1 MGGVHPGVDPT
12 GSEDAMRVPDGRTK
26 MIAGMMSVAAVGFLA
41 ATVARSAGGTV
52 RAEIP
57 AGTRLVG
64 ALEETV
70 STARTEPGDL
80 VRLRTVKPLEL
91 VDGVTVPE
99 GIVIEGEVVRARG
112 GGRLAGAPALT
123 IRFTT
128 LSLEGQRQEIAAD
141 PLRVRGKD
149 DLGQS
154 AALIGGGAVI
164 GGVVGALAGNTT
176 AGVAAGAVIGTG
188 TAVATRGDQIVLPA
202 GQKLRV
208 RLAQPVNVQ
217 FKPRDRDRES

>member
-1 MGGVHPGVDPT
+1 
-12 GSEDAMRVPDGRTK
+12 MRVPDGRTRLV
-26 MIAGMMSVAAVGFLA
+26 AGVMSVAVAGLLA
-41 ATVARSAGGTV
+41 ATVARNAIGTV
-52 RAEIP
+52 RAKIP
-57 AGTRLVG
+57 AGTRLVA
-64 ALEETV
+64 ALDHTV
-70 STARTEPGDL
+70 STARTEPGDP
-80 VRLRTVKPLEL
+80 VQLRTVKPLEL
-91 VDGVTVPE
+91 ADGVTVPA

-128 LSLEGQRQEIAAD
+128 LALQGQRQEIAAD

-149 DLGQS
+149 DLGES
-154 AALIGGGAVI
+154 AALIGGGAVV

-176 AGVAAGAVIGTG
+176 AGIAAGAVIGTG
-188 TAVATRGDQIVLPA
+188 TAVVTKGDQIVLPA

-208 RLAQPVNVQ
+208 RLAQPVTVQ

>member
-1 MGGVHPGVDPT
+1 
-12 GSEDAMRVPDGRTK
+12 MRVPDGRTK
-26 MIAGMMSVAAVGFLA
+26 VIAGMLSVAAVGLLA
-41 ATVARSAGGTV
+41 ATAVRSAGGTV
-52 RAEIP
+52 RATIP

-64 ALEETV
+64 ALDHAV
-70 STARTEPGDL
+70 STDRSQPGEPVHLRTESS
-80 VRLRTVKPLEL
+80 LEL
-91 VDGVTVPE
+91 ADGTTVPA

-112 GGRLAGAPALT
+112 GGRVAGAPELT
-123 IRFTT
+123 IRFTA
-128 LSLEGQRQEIAAD
+128 LSLQGHRREIAAD

-149 DLGQS
+149 DLAES
-154 AALIGGGAVI
+154 AALIGGGALI

-208 RLAQPVNVQ
+208 RLAEPVTVQ
-217 FKPRDRDRES
+217 FQPRKLDRES

>member
-1 MGGVHPGVDPT
+1 
-12 GSEDAMRVPDGRTK
+12 MRVPDSRTK
-26 MIAGMMSVAAVGFLA
+26 VIAGMMSVAAVGLLA

-52 RAEIP
+52 HAKIP

-64 ALEETV
+64 ALDNAV
-70 STARTEPGDL
+70 STARNEPGDL
-80 VRLRTVKPLEL
+80 VHLRTVKPLEL
-91 VDGVTVPE
+91 AEGVTVPE
-99 GIVIEGEVVRARG
+99 GIVIEGEVVRAKG

-123 IRFTT
+123 IQFKSV
-128 LSLEGQRQEIAAD
+128 SLQGHRQEIVAD

-149 DLGQS
+149 DLGES
-154 AALIGGGAVI
+154 VALIGGGAVV

-176 AGVAAGAVIGTG
+176 AGIAAGAVIGTG
-188 TAVATRGDQIVLPA
+188 TAVVTKGDQIVLPA

-208 RLAQPVNVQ
+208 RLAQPVTVH

>member
-1 MGGVHPGVDPT
+1 
-12 GSEDAMRVPDGRTK
+12 MRVPDGRTRV
-26 MIAGMMSVAAVGFLA
+26 IAGVMSVATVGLLA

-52 RAEIP
+52 RAKIP

-64 ALEETV
+64 ALDHTV
-70 STARTEPGDL
+70 STARTSPGEP
-80 VRLRTVKPLEL
+80 VHLRTVASLEL
-91 VDGVTVPE
+91 ADGTTLPA

-112 GGRLAGAPALT
+112 GGRVAGAPDLT

-128 LSLEGQRQEIAAD
+128 LSLQGQRQEIAAD

-149 DLGQS
+149 DLGES

-188 TAVATRGDQIVLPA
+188 TAVATKGDEIVLPA

-208 RLAQPVNVQ
+208 RLAEPVTVQ
-217 FKPRDRDRES
+217 FTPRNRDRKS

>member
-1 MGGVHPGVDPT
+1 
-12 GSEDAMRVPDGRTK
+12 MRVPDGRTK
-26 MIAGMMSVAAVGFLA
+26 VMAGMMSVAAVGLLA

-52 RAEIP
+52 RAKIP

-64 ALEETV
+64 ALDHTV
-70 STARTEPGDL
+70 STARTQPGEA
-80 VRLRTVKPLEL
+80 VQVRTVKALEL
-91 VDGVTVPE
+91 ADGTTVPA

-112 GGRLAGAPALT
+112 GGRVAGAPDLT
-123 IRFTT
+123 IRFTA
-128 LSLEGQRQEIAAD
+128 LSLQGQRQEIAAD

-149 DLGQS
+149 DLGES

-176 AGVAAGAVIGTG
+176 AGVAAGAIIGTG
-188 TAVATRGDQIVLPA
+188 TAVATKGDQIVLPA

-208 RLAQPVNVQ
+208 RLAEPVTVQ
-217 FKPRDRDRES
+217 FKPRNRERES

>member
-1 MGGVHPGVDPT
+1 
-12 GSEDAMRVPDGRTK
+12 MRVPDSRTK
-26 MIAGMMSVAAVGFLA
+26 VIAGMLSVATVGLLA

-52 RAEIP
+52 RAKIP
-57 AGTRLVG
+57 AGTRIVG
-64 ALEETV
+64 ALDHTV
-70 STARTEPGDL
+70 STARTQPGES
-80 VRLRTVKPLEL
+80 VHLRTVKSLEL
-91 VDGVTVPE
+91 ADGTTVPA
-99 GIVIEGEVVRARG
+99 GIVIEGEVVHARG
-112 GGRLAGAPALT
+112 GGRVAGAPDLT

-128 LSLEGQRQEIAAD
+128 LSLQGQRQEIAAD

-149 DLGQS
+149 DLGES

-208 RLAQPVNVQ
+208 RLAEPVTVQ
-217 FKPRDRDRES
+217 FKPRNRDRET

>member
-1 MGGVHPGVDPT
+1 
-12 GSEDAMRVPDGRTK
+12 MRLPDGRTK
-26 MIAGMMSVAAVGFLA
+26 VIAGMMSVATVGLLA

-52 RAEIP
+52 RAKIP

-64 ALEETV
+64 ALDRTV
-70 STARTEPGDL
+70 STARTQPGEP
-80 VRLRTVKPLEL
+80 VQLRTVASLEL
-91 VDGVTVPE
+91 ADGTTVPA

-112 GGRLAGAPALT
+112 GGRVAGAPDLT

-128 LSLEGQRQEIAAD
+128 LSLQGQRQEIAAD

-149 DLGQS
+149 DLSES

-176 AGVAAGAVIGTG
+176 AGIAAGAVIGTG

-202 GQKLRV
+202 GQKQRV
-208 RLAQPVNVQ
+208 RLAEPVTVQ
-217 FKPRDRDRES
+217 FKPRNRDREI

>member
-1 MGGVHPGVDPT
+1 
-12 GSEDAMRVPDGRTK
+12 MRLPDGRTK
-26 MIAGMMSVAAVGFLA
+26 VIAGMMSVATVGLLA

-52 RAEIP
+52 RAKIP

-64 ALEETV
+64 ALDRTV
-70 STARTEPGDL
+70 STARTQPGEP
-80 VRLRTVKPLEL
+80 VHLRTVASLEL
-91 VDGVTVPE
+91 ADGTTVPA

-112 GGRLAGAPALT
+112 GGRVAGAPDLT

-128 LSLEGQRQEIAAD
+128 LSLQGQRQEIAAD

-149 DLGQS
+149 DLSES

-164 GGVVGALAGNTT
+164 GGVVGALAGNTP

-208 RLAQPVNVQ
+208 RLAEPVTVQ
-217 FKPRDRDRES
+217 FKPRSRDRES